1 MKWSRS
7 NRFPTVLAL
16 RPHYSY
22 LKIGDDIF
30 KFFYD
35 ISNLK
40 KENPDVIGW
49 IIIPGTE
56 IDYPVLFGEN
66 NSYYLN
72 RTWNKKISYIGSIF
86 VDYRVSLDFKDD
98 MSIIYGHNLKNKD
111 MFSVLLKYK
120 DESFLRQH
128 KKLYVSGGNF
138 IVEYEVTNARKENV
152 GADIFK
158 LKVKSNP
165 EMLVLST
172 CTGDGHDTRWIV
184 ICKKIRGYF
193 NIGV

>member
-1 MKWSRS
+1 MVKWSRS

-16 RPHYSY
+16 RPHYSN

-72 RTWNKKISYIGSIF
+72 RTWNKKISYIGSI
-86 VDYRVSLDFKDD
+86 L
-98 MSIIYGHNLKNKD
+98 
-111 MFSVLLKYK
+111 
-120 DESFLRQH
+120 
-128 KKLYVSGGNF
+128 
-138 IVEYEVTNARKENV
+138 
-152 GADIFK
+152 
-158 LKVKSNP
+158 
-165 EMLVLST
+165 
-172 CTGDGHDTRWIV
+172 
-184 ICKKIRGYF
+184 
-193 NIGV
+193 